1 MNSAKFTSTLIILS
15 LVALV
20 LSGCVS
26 QERYEDLKLKNR
38 TQEETIAELKSQLS
52 TLQMQHGQLTDDL
65 SRAEQLGTVDVQTL
79 KEELA
84 ALEKAL
90 ESKNSLIEK
99 MQAQLLRSGSPLP
112 MELNILLSDFAAAN
126 SDLVSFD
133 ESTGMLK
140 FKSDLLFAS
149 GSDTVQPGGVSA
161 LEKFAAI
168 VKSEQAN
175 NFDIMVAG
183 HTDDMRIGKPST
195 RRNHPT
201 NWHLSAHRAISVV
214 KLLEKNGVKA
224 QRLSARGF
232 GEFRPVAPN
241 KPKKGGNPSNRRVEI
256 YIVPKG
262 M

>member
-1 MNSAKFTSTLIILS
+1 MNSVKLTSTLIILS
-15 LVALV
+15 LAMLAVI
-20 LSGCVS
+20 GCVPR
-26 QERYEDLKLKNR
+26 ERYEDLKLKNR
-38 TQEETIAELKSQLS
+38 TQEDIISELKSQLS
-52 TLQMQHGQLTDDL
+52 TLQMQHGQLTGDL
-65 SRAEQLGTVDVQTL
+65 SKAEQLGTVDVQTL
-79 KEELA
+79 REELT

-112 MELNILLSDFAAAN
+112 MELNILLNDFAAAN
-126 SDLVSFD
+126 SELVSFD

-149 GSDTVQPGGVSA
+149 GSDTVQPGGVKA

-168 VKSEQAN
+168 AKSEQAA
-175 NFDIMVAG
+175 NFDIMIAG
-183 HTDDMRIGKPST
+183 HTDDVRIGKPST

-214 KLLEKNGVKA
+214 KLLDKNGVKA
-224 QRLSARGF
+224 ERLSARGF
-232 GEFRPVAPN
+232 GQIRPVAPN
-241 KPKKGGNPSNRRVEI
+241 KPKNGGNAANRRVEI
-256 YIVPKG
+256 FIVPKG